1 MNSHRLAEE
10 RSLAYHRVV
19 AARLAREPRLVEEA
33 RERLGRW
40 LQSGTRAGR
49 ALSRWQTILQQ
60 PIEAIAA
67 LLVDEGEEARELRQS
82 SPFAGA
88 LSPRER
94 WRIWREVRA
103 RFDHVGHVE
112 EAE

>member
-1 MNSHRLAEE
+1 MARYRPVAMDPHRLAEE

-33 RERLGRW
+33 RE
-40 LQSGTRAGR
+40 
-49 ALSRWQTILQQ
+49 
-60 PIEAIAA
+60 
-67 LLVDEGEEARELRQS
+67 LRQS

-103 RFDHVGHVE
+103 RLDRVE
-112 EAE
+112 EVE